1 MQFSTDYSKT
11 FLNLPRTSCVVST
24 TTAAMSPAWNRRGLD
39 RLWTTYHRQGNKRV
53 AAKWWQPT
61 SWPKDSYFKQLLQL
75 FTTLF
80 HGLMCLVDSVVME
93 TAHGSVFR
101 RQNVYIVLSLVCLM
115 W

>member
-1 MQFSTDYSKT
+1 M
-11 FLNLPRTSCVVST
+11 
-24 TTAAMSPAWNRRGLD
+24 TTAHIMAK
-39 RLWTTYHRQGNKRV
+39 RQH
-53 AAKWWQPT
+53 
-61 SWPKDSYFKQLLQL
+61 FKQLLQL

-115 W
+115 